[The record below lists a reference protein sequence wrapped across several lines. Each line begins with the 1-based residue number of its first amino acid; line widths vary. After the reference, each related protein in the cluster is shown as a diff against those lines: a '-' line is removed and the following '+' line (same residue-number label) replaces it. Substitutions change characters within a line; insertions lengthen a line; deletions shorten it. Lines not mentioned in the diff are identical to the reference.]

1 MEYHYDYH
9 NDRDGA
15 QPPHQPNTPQ
25 RTPNPNGQSNDF
37 GAWLL
42 IGIMFLVAWPVG
54 LILLIKKLTDNPH
67 AYKINIVLL
76 VSCCSEGIKAIC

>member
-42 IGIMFLVAWPVG
+42 IGIMFLVACG
-54 LILLIKKLTDNPH
+54 TDPS
-67 AYKINIVLL
+67 Y
-76 VSCCSEGIKAIC
+76 